1 MNNQKKGQER
11 LPGQDRGKTGGQ
23 RVEMNRERPGLRNMS
38 ATELTSRAGEE
49 VGEEGMSQF
58 ANL

>member
-1 MNNQKKGQER
+1 MINQKKGQER

-38 ATELTSRAGEE
+38 AAELTSRAGEE
-49 VGEEGMSQF
+49 VGEKGMSHV